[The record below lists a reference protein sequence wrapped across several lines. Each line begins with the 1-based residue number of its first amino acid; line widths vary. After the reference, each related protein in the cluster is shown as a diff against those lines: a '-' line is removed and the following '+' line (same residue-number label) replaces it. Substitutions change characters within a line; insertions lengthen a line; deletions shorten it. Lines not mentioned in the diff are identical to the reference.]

1 MPGWGE
7 KPAPSAEPDKAADAT
22 PLVTFRPAHR
32 WWDIAAVPLL
42 AVAAT
47 LLLGAAV
54 ALVYALLH
62 GLSFPELRAAFDR
75 VRDATYVVYGSQIVL
90 YFALAAA
97 IAALLA
103 LRGYGLRETHFQPV
117 RGRVVFAAL
126 VMGVVLAV
134 LAMLLL
140 SVLPEETQRQ
150 MIEQSDLLMPE
161 TVGEAAL
168 LLVIAVLLAP
178 LVEELYFRGIVLR
191 VLGARLPFAGA
202 AAFTA
207 VFFSLMHGHLFT
219 MPDVAGWVLSGVIFV
234 LGMVLAWL
242 TRWSGSLRPAIAMH
256 AAYNFVLFMPSIGA
270 MLAAGVQT

>member
-1 MPGWGE
+1 MAGWGE
-7 KPAPSAEPDKAADAT
+7 KPAPSAEPDEPDVAP

-42 AVAAT
+42 AIAAT
-47 LLLGAAV
+47 LVLGAAV
-54 ALVYALLH
+54 ALVYAFLH
-62 GLSFPELRAAFDR
+62 DLSFPELRAAFDR
-75 VRDATYVVYGSQIVL
+75 VRDATYVAYGSQIVL

-97 IAALLA
+97 MATLLA

-126 VMGVVLAV
+126 VMGAVLAIF
-134 LAMLLL
+134 AMLLL

-150 MIEQSDLLMPE
+150 MIEQSELLMPE
-161 TVGEAAL
+161 TLGEAAL

-207 VFFSLMHGHLFT
+207 IFFSLMHGHLFT

-270 MLAAGVQT
+270 MLAAGAQT